1 MSSRRQASAEVAP
14 HLSSRAPADRGEA
27 LLDVR
32 DLYVEYLTPRG
43 PARAVDGVSFSI
55 APGEVFGLA
64 GESGSG
70 KSTIAHAIMRVLRPP
85 AVITGGEVLL
95 KGDDVLKMDE
105 EQLEAF
111 RWRDVSMVFQS
122 AMNSLNPV
130 MRVGDQI
137 ADVLVTHLKLDWK
150 QAYKRAA
157 ELLNVVNIDQKRLT
171 AYPHELSGGMRQ
183 RVVIAIALALNA
195 PLLIM
200 DEPTTA
206 LDVVVQKDIMKQ
218 ISDLKKQLGFSTL
231 FITHDLSLMVEF
243 SDRIGIMYAGQI
255 VEMAGS
261 KQIFNNPLH
270 PYTQGLLRSF
280 PALHGTKRKLTGIA
294 GAPPN
299 LVEPPAGCRFNPRC
313 TVCNPRETR
322 VQPALREVLPG
333 HWLAWHEGLP
343 LPADATIDGRR

>member
-1 MSSRRQASAEVAP
+1 MSSRTQASVEAGLHRSFPAP
-14 HLSSRAPADRGEA
+14 TEA

-32 DLYVEYLTPRG
+32 QLYVEYLTPRG
-43 PARAVDGVSFSI
+43 PAHAVDGVSFSI

-85 AVITGGEVLL
+85 AVITGGQVLL
-95 KGDDVLKMDE
+95 KGDDVLKMSE

-122 AMNSLNPV
+122 AMNSLSPV
-130 MRVGDQI
+130 MRVGDQV
-137 ADVLVTHLKLDWK
+137 ADVLVTHLKISWPK
-150 QAYKRAA
+150 AYERAA
-157 ELLNVVNIDQKRLT
+157 ELLNIVNIDQKRLK

-218 ISDLKKQLGFSTL
+218 ISDLKRQLGFSTL

-255 VEMAGS
+255 VEMGGA
-261 KQIFNNPLH
+261 KEIFKNPLH

-280 PALHGTKRKLTGIA
+280 PALHGAKRKLTGIG

-299 LVEPPAGCRFNPRC
+299 LTEPPAGCQFHPRC
-313 TVCNPRETR
+313 TVCNPIETK
-322 VQPALREVLPG
+322 VQPKLQEILPG
-333 HWLAWHEGLP
+333 HWVAWHHGMPVQNRMESEK
-343 LPADATIDGRR
+343 PA